1 MLGDRLYPSRRTH
14 QLFTQLG
21 VMKEIEK
28 FALGVKNL
36 EFRREDDRKAEYR
49 LRQQWFLFGSHSID

>member
-1 MLGDRLYPSRRTH
+1 MLGNRLYPSRSIH
-14 QLFTQLG
+14 PLFTQLG

-28 FALGVKNL
+28 LEFGVKNL

-49 LRQQWFLFGSHSID
+49 LRQQCFLFGSHSID